1 MLDLLENAPTI
12 QEESAKRRAQAHRRP
27 RGMEDK

>member
-1 MLDLLENAPTI
+1 MLDQFENAPTV
-12 QEESAKRRAQAHRRP
+12 QEEEAKRRAQQHRRP